1 MSTEFLILSY
11 MIDSM
16 EGRDVETSDISGE
29 FLQTY
34 YGRVDIHIKI

>member
-1 MSTEFLILSY
+1 MSTELLMMSC
-11 MIDSM
+11 MIDAM

-34 YGRVDIHIKI
+34 YDKVDIHIKI